1 MRAIIVS
8 KTASGSSATIPLDT
22 YENPFNVGLGVVVA
36 GTVNYTIQ
44 HTFDDVQDAAV
55 TPVWFSHPT
64 LAALAVNADGN
75 YAFPV
80 RAIKILV
87 NSGAGTA
94 TATIIQAGMPGK

>member
-1 MRAIIVS
+1 MRPIVIT
-8 KTASGSSATIPLDT
+8 KTGAGSSSVAPVDT
-22 YENPFNVGLGVVVA
+22 YRNPFNIGIGVVVS

-44 HTFDDVQDAAV
+44 HTFDDIQNAAV

-64 LAALAVNADGN
+64 IAGQTTNQDGN

-80 RAIKILV
+80 RAIKVLV

-94 TATIIQAGMPGK
+94 TATIIQAGMPGE